1 MRVGVGVRVS
11 VSDVRLMRVSDA
23 CDVCSSEAVLDMFQS
38 VLIGCIFDEYRRAH
52 GRLVKQHTVHTVVAL
67 TAAFDW

>member
-1 MRVGVGVRVS
+1 
-11 VSDVRLMRVSDA
+11 MRVSDA